1 MPSKYYNISYDYYS
15 KDIPYSTR
23 FQAIRGIQSEDQ
35 VNFTNSI
42 RNKNNRY
49 FLLLIMRTLSLD
61 VFLYLGNIMSS
72 CKDIDWKT
80 TSMA

>member
-35 VNFTNSI
+35 VNFIDSITNKKQKMILFYHSYHENPLAKCFSI
-42 RNKNNRY
+42 FR
-49 FLLLIMRTLSLD
+49 
-61 VFLYLGNIMSS
+61 
-72 CKDIDWKT
+72 
-80 TSMA
+80 

>member
-35 VNFTNSI
+35 VNFIDSITNKKQKMI
-42 RNKNNRY
+42 
-49 FLLLIMRTLSLD
+49 
-61 VFLYLGNIMSS
+61 
-72 CKDIDWKT
+72 
-80 TSMA
+80 